1 MSLKKYYKK
10 LIAAV
15 TAVTMMFAATSCGES
30 TSWIVEY
37 GDQKVNAGVYIFY
50 QTQAYNEA
58 ITKLTE
64 EDENLD
70 VADTKL
76 LKTKTIENMNFTD
89 WVNDQA
95 TQNVRI
101 HLAVEKKFKELGLEI
116 DEAKKKEI
124 NDQVD
129 MMWSYYSEVYEQ
141 NGIGKESF
149 KEIMEFDYMQ
159 TEVFNK
165 CYDKGGEFEYS
176 DNDIKAYLEGNYSR
190 VKMIQLH
197 LTDGASEEL
206 DDEGKKKI
214 KEMADDYLK
223 RAKAGEDFDALIE
236 EYSEYRK
243 KLEEEATAEEGTETT
258 EEPAETTEATEGSTE
273 TEVTGESS
281 TEEPAETTTVAD
293 NNEGTENEEAEEETT
308 TVEGEEET
316 QEAISAQ
323 AEEQAETSEG
333 DAGAQENDAQ
343 SEEHLQAQNEDG
355 ESADNTVTEEATE
368 ETTEEANEEEVNEET
383 TSETEE
389 STETT
394 GETTEESEETTE
406 ESTDE
411 TEEDPY
417 ANENIIYKG
426 SEEEGYNP
434 SQVVNEAIFDE
445 CVVNGDP
452 IIVEDEEKLYIYVI
466 QRLDIL
472 ERDDFLEGEQRQGL
486 LWEILEEEFKAK
498 TLEWVTEEDL
508 KKNNRAYKRYDPFNL
523 KFD

>member
-30 TSWIVEY
+30 TSWIVKY

-149 KEIMEFDYMQ
+149 KEIMEFEHMQ

-165 CYDKGGEFEYS
+165 CYNKGGEFEYS

-190 VKMIQLH
+190 TKLIQLH
-197 LTDGASEEL
+197 LTDGNSEEL

-214 KEMADDYLK
+214 KEMAQDYAK
-223 RAKAGEDFDALIE
+223 RAKSGEDFDDLID
-236 EYSEYRK
+236 EYAEYRN
-243 KLEEEATAEEGTETT
+243 KLVEEATAEEGTETT
-258 EEPAETTEATEGSTE
+258 DETAETTTEATEGSTE
-273 TEVTGESS
+273 TEVTDESS
-281 TEEPAETTTVAD
+281 TEDTAETTTVAD
-293 NNEGTENEEAEEETT
+293 NDEGTENEEAEEEIT
-308 TVEGEEET
+308 TVEGQEET
-316 QEAISAQ
+316 QEAVSAQ
-323 AEEQAETSEG
+323 AEEQAETSES
-333 DAGAQENDAQ
+333 DAGAEENDAQ
-343 SEEHLQAQNEDG
+343 NEEHIQAQNEDG
-355 ESADNTVTEEATE
+355 ESADNAVAEESVQISEETAQTSEESTEDSNEEATE
-368 ETTEEANEEEVNEET
+368 EKADEDVSDSDE
-383 TSETEE
+383 
-389 STETT
+389 
-394 GETTEESEETTE
+394 
-406 ESTDE
+406 TDE

-417 ANENIIYKG
+417 VNEKIIYKG

-434 SQVVNEAIFDE
+434 SKVVNEAVFDE
-445 CVVNGDP
+445 CVVNGEP
-452 IIVEDEEKLYIYVI
+452 VVVEDEENLYIYVI

-472 ERDDFLEGEQRQGL
+472 ERTDFLEGEQRESL
-486 LWEILEEEFKAK
+486 LWEILEDEFKGKA
-498 TLEWVTEEDL
+498 LEWVTEEDL
-508 KKNNRAYKRYDPFNL
+508 NKNNRAYKRYDPFNL